1 MIVDL
6 LALLMILGACVG
18 AAAIFT
24 SRRRRHESAELQAA
38 EDRLADEQ
46 ELYAAWA
53 RVHAQSH
60 GGREPTGVDPRD
72 RLLI

>member
-6 LALLMILGACVG
+6 LALLMVLGACVG
-18 AAAIFT
+18 AAVMFT
-24 SRRRRHESAELQAA
+24 LRRRQHESAELQAA

-53 RVHAQSH
+53 RVHSHSH
-60 GGREPTGVDPRD
+60 GGREPIGVDPRD

>member
-6 LALLMILGACVG
+6 LALLMILAACVG
-18 AAAIFT
+18 AAVMFT
-24 SRRRRHESAELQAA
+24 SRRRRHERAELQAA
-38 EDRLADEQ
+38 EEHLAEEQ

-53 RVHAQSH
+53 KIHAQSH
-60 GGREPTGVDPRD
+60 GRREPAGVDPRD

>member
-6 LALLMILGACVG
+6 LALLMVLAACVG
-18 AAAIFT
+18 AAVMFT
-24 SRRRRHESAELQAA
+24 GRRRRHERAELQAA
-38 EDRLADEQ
+38 EEHLAEEK

-53 RVHAQSH
+53 QIHGQSRS
-60 GGREPTGVDPRD
+60 GREPSGIDPRD

>member
-6 LALLMILGACVG
+6 LAPLMVLAACVG
-18 AAAIFT
+18 AAVMFT
-24 SRRRRHESAELQAA
+24 SRRRRHERAELQAA
-38 EDRLADEQ
+38 EDHLAEEQ

-53 RVHAQSH
+53 KIHAQSH
-60 GGREPTGVDPRD
+60 GRREPAGVDPRD